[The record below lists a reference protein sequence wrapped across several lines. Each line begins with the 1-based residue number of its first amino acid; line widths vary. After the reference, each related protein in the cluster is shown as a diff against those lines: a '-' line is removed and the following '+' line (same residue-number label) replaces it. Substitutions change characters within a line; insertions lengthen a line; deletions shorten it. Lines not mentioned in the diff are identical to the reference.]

1 MKRPTYAICLLAAVV
16 LVAACSPMERRS
28 SGGKSVTVS
37 RSWPASEV
45 REIRVSEVNGSVS
58 VEAVATD
65 VISLVATVRGDLD
78 RRKGTENEGLFETT
92 QDGESLRIGRRDR
105 GRRNRSW
112 NIPFLFGSD
121 RRQIDYVLQVPPS
134 TSLRLR
140 TVNGRITTRGV
151 DGPADI
157 VTVNGPLDIEI
168 SGNNELNAKTV
179 NGRVR
184 ATFNESFQGA
194 QFKTVNGRVKATLPA
209 SASFAVDL
217 SQVNGDFEASFPLSI
232 RSSPG
237 SRRVSGDVNG
247 GQHRLRIVTVNG
259 DVELARLPDSR

>member
-1 MKRPTYAICLLAAVV
+1 MKRPTYAICLLAAAVV
-16 LVAACSPMERRS
+16 VAACSPMERRS

-37 RSWPASEV
+37 RSWPASDV

-78 RRKGTENEGLFETT
+78 SSKGAENEGLFETT
-92 QDGESLRIGRRDR
+92 QDGDSLRIGRRDR

-168 SGNNELNAKTV
+168 SGNSELSAKTV

-259 DVELARLPDSR
+259 DVELARLTDPR